1 MEKEKIFEKNIIQE
15 RIKLWAEK
23 LIDLSGKNDLI
34 SYREAKTISITP
46 SKEIVDKLLEG
57 SSVKISEIIDLED
70 KDLRKGAFG
79 VVKKAVE
86 NFEDYGIEVLR
97 LISGF
102 VSWESDVNKPY
113 APLVTYS
120 LSIENPGQ
128 PLKNIEISLTDV
140 VPEINTA
147 LVLHL
152 NKKCQAE
159 ISIEKLEEV
168 QEEGEEVLVK
178 RFLDMC
184 PKEISIEVKDGFARN
199 YLIPQKKALRA
210 NKENKVHFTK
220 IKQDLIE
227 KNNKIV
233 EEAKKSLKIISGE
246 EIIFIRNASDNGQ
259 LYGSVSPKDISNYFN
274 QKKIDIKPSNINLHS
289 AIKKVGIY
297 NINIKLHAEV
307 TCDLK
312 INVATSNENAK
323 LQKSEVN
330 KVESSDEKK
339 EDKDKKD
346 EILLESKKSISE
358 KKEINKKESEKIESI
373 KKASAKS
380 ETKIK
385 KEESDLEKDIK
396 KKDK

>member
-1 MEKEKIFEKNIIQE
+1 MEVI
-15 RIKLWAEK
+15 
-23 LIDLSGKNDLI
+23 
-34 SYREAKTISITP
+34 
-46 SKEIVDKLLEG
+46 LLESFNKLG
-57 SSVKISEIIDLED
+57 KIGDIVK
-70 KDLRKGAFG
+70 
-79 VVKKAVE
+79 
-86 NFEDYGIEVLR
+86 
-97 LISGF
+97 
-102 VSWESDVNKPY
+102 
-113 APLVTYS
+113 
-120 LSIENPGQ
+120 
-128 PLKNIEISLTDV
+128 
-140 VPEINTA
+140 
-147 LVLHL
+147 
-152 NKKCQAE
+152 
-159 ISIEKLEEV
+159 
-168 QEEGEEVLVK
+168 
-178 RFLDMC
+178 
-184 PKEISIEVKDGFARN
+184 VKDGFARN
-199 YLIPQKKALRA
+199 FLIPQKKALRA

-227 KNNKIV
+227 KNEKII

-330 KVESSDEKK
+330 NVESSDEKK

-346 EILLESKKSISE
+346 EILLENKESISE
-358 KKEINKKESEKIESI
+358 NKKDPEKIESM

>member
-1 MEKEKIFEKNIIQE
+1 MEVI
-15 RIKLWAEK
+15 
-23 LIDLSGKNDLI
+23 
-34 SYREAKTISITP
+34 
-46 SKEIVDKLLEG
+46 LLESFNKLG
-57 SSVKISEIIDLED
+57 KIGDIVK
-70 KDLRKGAFG
+70 
-79 VVKKAVE
+79 
-86 NFEDYGIEVLR
+86 
-97 LISGF
+97 
-102 VSWESDVNKPY
+102 
-113 APLVTYS
+113 
-120 LSIENPGQ
+120 
-128 PLKNIEISLTDV
+128 
-140 VPEINTA
+140 
-147 LVLHL
+147 
-152 NKKCQAE
+152 
-159 ISIEKLEEV
+159 
-168 QEEGEEVLVK
+168 
-178 RFLDMC
+178 
-184 PKEISIEVKDGFARN
+184 VKDGFARN

-227 KNNKIV
+227 KNNRII

-330 KVESSDEKK
+330 KAESSDEKVK
-339 EDKDKKD
+339 EKEKDKKD
-346 EILLESKKSISE
+346 EILLENKKSISE
-358 KKEINKKESEKIESI
+358 NKKINKKDSEKIEST
-373 KKASAKS
+373 KKASTKS

>member
-1 MEKEKIFEKNIIQE
+1 MEVI
-15 RIKLWAEK
+15 
-23 LIDLSGKNDLI
+23 
-34 SYREAKTISITP
+34 
-46 SKEIVDKLLEG
+46 LLESFNKLG
-57 SSVKISEIIDLED
+57 KIGDIVK
-70 KDLRKGAFG
+70 
-79 VVKKAVE
+79 
-86 NFEDYGIEVLR
+86 
-97 LISGF
+97 
-102 VSWESDVNKPY
+102 
-113 APLVTYS
+113 
-120 LSIENPGQ
+120 
-128 PLKNIEISLTDV
+128 
-140 VPEINTA
+140 
-147 LVLHL
+147 
-152 NKKCQAE
+152 
-159 ISIEKLEEV
+159 
-168 QEEGEEVLVK
+168 
-178 RFLDMC
+178 
-184 PKEISIEVKDGFARN
+184 VKDGFARN

-227 KNNKIV
+227 KNNKII

-330 KVESSDEKK
+330 KVESLDEKEK
-339 EDKDKKD
+339 NKDKKD
-346 EILLESKKSISE
+346 EILLENKKSIYE
-358 KKEINKKESEKIESI
+358 NKKDSEKIESI
-373 KKASAKS
+373 EKASTKS

>member
-1 MEKEKIFEKNIIQE
+1 MEVI
-15 RIKLWAEK
+15 
-23 LIDLSGKNDLI
+23 
-34 SYREAKTISITP
+34 
-46 SKEIVDKLLEG
+46 LLESFNKLG
-57 SSVKISEIIDLED
+57 KIGDIVK
-70 KDLRKGAFG
+70 
-79 VVKKAVE
+79 
-86 NFEDYGIEVLR
+86 
-97 LISGF
+97 
-102 VSWESDVNKPY
+102 
-113 APLVTYS
+113 
-120 LSIENPGQ
+120 
-128 PLKNIEISLTDV
+128 
-140 VPEINTA
+140 
-147 LVLHL
+147 
-152 NKKCQAE
+152 
-159 ISIEKLEEV
+159 
-168 QEEGEEVLVK
+168 
-178 RFLDMC
+178 
-184 PKEISIEVKDGFARN
+184 VKDGFARN

-227 KNNKIV
+227 KNNKII

-330 KVESSDEKK
+330 KVENSGEK
-339 EDKDKKD
+339 DKDKKD
-346 EILLESKKSISE
+346 EILLENKKSISE
-358 KKEINKKESEKIESI
+358 NKKINKKDSEKIESI
-373 KKASAKS
+373 KKVSAKS
-380 ETKIK
+380 ETEIK
-385 KEESDLEKDIK
+385 KEELDLEKDIK

>member
-1 MEKEKIFEKNIIQE
+1 MEVI
-15 RIKLWAEK
+15 
-23 LIDLSGKNDLI
+23 
-34 SYREAKTISITP
+34 
-46 SKEIVDKLLEG
+46 LLESFNKLG
-57 SSVKISEIIDLED
+57 KIGDIVK
-70 KDLRKGAFG
+70 
-79 VVKKAVE
+79 
-86 NFEDYGIEVLR
+86 
-97 LISGF
+97 
-102 VSWESDVNKPY
+102 
-113 APLVTYS
+113 
-120 LSIENPGQ
+120 
-128 PLKNIEISLTDV
+128 
-140 VPEINTA
+140 
-147 LVLHL
+147 
-152 NKKCQAE
+152 
-159 ISIEKLEEV
+159 
-168 QEEGEEVLVK
+168 
-178 RFLDMC
+178 
-184 PKEISIEVKDGFARN
+184 VKDGFARN

-227 KNNKIV
+227 KNEKII

-274 QKKIDIKPSNINLHS
+274 QKQIDIKPSNINLHS

-312 INVATSNENAK
+312 INVATSNENAE

-330 KVESSDEKK
+330 KVKSSDEKK

-346 EILLESKKSISE
+346 EILLENKESISE
-358 KKEINKKESEKIESI
+358 NKKDPEKIESM
-373 KKASAKS
+373 KKASTKS

-385 KEESDLEKDIK
+385 KEESGLEKDIK